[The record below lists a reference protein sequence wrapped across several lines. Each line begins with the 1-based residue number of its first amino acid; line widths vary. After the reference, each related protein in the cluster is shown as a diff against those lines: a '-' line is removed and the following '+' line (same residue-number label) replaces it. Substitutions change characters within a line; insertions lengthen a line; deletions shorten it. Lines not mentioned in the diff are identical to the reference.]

1 MQLLKRHWLIWLFL
15 GLCLSTLV
23 ALFVV
28 YDRRSPFSEFMRGL
42 GTVQVDRW
50 TAAELDA
57 VCIRLEPA
65 LGTPAIWADAALPVA
80 TKAVP
85 GASVRQVVLTSFRDT
100 CNGGDPRLAWAV
112 VMQWAATADN
122 TASPALPTHPPR
134 AIVIVDATSGDVIA
148 SQADQP

>member
-1 MQLLKRHWLIWLFL
+1 
-15 GLCLSTLV
+15 
-23 ALFVV
+23 
-28 YDRRSPFSEFMRGL
+28 
-42 GTVQVDRW
+42 
-50 TAAELDA
+50 
-57 VCIRLEPA
+57 
-65 LGTPAIWADAALPVA
+65 
-80 TKAVP
+80 VP